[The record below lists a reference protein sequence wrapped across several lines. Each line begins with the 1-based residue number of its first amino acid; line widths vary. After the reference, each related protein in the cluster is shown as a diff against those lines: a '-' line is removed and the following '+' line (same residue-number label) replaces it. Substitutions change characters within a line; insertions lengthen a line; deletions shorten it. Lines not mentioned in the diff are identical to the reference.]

1 MSKLTHSVKRLC
13 PGGSRS
19 ARQGFGLVFAVFF
32 YLYAALVALRVG
44 ELVRIWSDGGRLD
57 VFFALAG
64 LALLY
69 VGSIAAP
76 AASRGA
82 GDRGGG
88 GFFRRFRATPM
99 AVTGFCLFL
108 ALVCCAVLAPM
119 LAVSD
124 PVAQDSPSLT
134 RYQEPSAAHPMG
146 TDKFGR
152 DVWSRVLFGARAS
165 LSIGVVSVA
174 LAVLLGLLVG
184 VTAGYAGGLVD
195 DVLMRFVDGLLSF
208 PRLLLVL
215 TLVALFSNS
224 FVLLVVVISATGWMG
239 IARLVRGEII
249 RLKRREFVQAAV
261 ATGLGSARVVARH
274 LLPNSLGP
282 VIVAA
287 ALNVGAVILLES
299 YLSFLGLGLQPPA
312 PSWGAMV
319 YGGREVLLEAWWVS
333 AFPAL
338 AIVMAVVAC
347 NLMGDGL
354 RGALDT
360 KTGKP

>member
-1 MSKLTHSVKRLC
+1 
-13 PGGSRS
+13 
-19 ARQGFGLVFAVFF
+19 
-32 YLYAALVALRVG
+32 
-44 ELVRIWSDGGRLD
+44 
-57 VFFALAG
+57 
-64 LALLY
+64 
-69 VGSIAAP
+69 
-76 AASRGA
+76 
-82 GDRGGG
+82 
-88 GFFRRFRATPM
+88 
-99 AVTGFCLFL
+99 
-108 ALVCCAVLAPM
+108 
-119 LAVSD
+119 
-124 PVAQDSPSLT
+124 
-134 RYQEPSAAHPMG
+134 
-146 TDKFGR
+146 
-152 DVWSRVLFGARAS
+152 
-165 LSIGVVSVA
+165 VSVA

-195 DVLMRFVDGLLSF
+195 DVLMRVVDGLLSF

-239 IARLVRGEII
+239 VARLVRGEII

-261 ATGLGSARVVARH
+261 ATGLGGARVVVRH
-274 LLPNSLGP
+274 LLPNSVGP

-319 YGGREVLLEAWWVS
+319 YDGREVLLEAWWVS